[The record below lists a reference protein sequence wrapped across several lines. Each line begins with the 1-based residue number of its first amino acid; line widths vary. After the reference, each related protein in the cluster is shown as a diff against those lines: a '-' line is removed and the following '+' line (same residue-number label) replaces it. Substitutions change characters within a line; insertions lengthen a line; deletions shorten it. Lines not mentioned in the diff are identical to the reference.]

1 MQTVALVTVTLRVS
15 INHSPQVKNPM
26 MLFDMLEVT
35 KATIN
40 DEAVDD
46 IQTVE
51 VTDVDIVEDEEH

>member
-15 INHSPQVKNPM
+15 LNHSKQVINPAY
-26 MLFDMLEVT
+26 LIEMLEVT

-46 IQTVE
+46 IQTME
-51 VTDVDIVEDEEH
+51 IDSVDIVEA

>member
-1 MQTVALVTVTLRVS
+1 MPQAVALVTVTLRVS
-15 INHSPQVKNPM
+15 INHSAQVLNPE
-26 MLFDMLEVT
+26 MLFEMLEVT

-51 VTDVDIVEDEEH
+51 IDSVDIVED

>member
-15 INHSPQVKNPM
+15 LNHSPQVLNPD
-26 MLFDMLEVT
+26 MLFEMLEVT

-46 IQTVE
+46 VQTIQI
-51 VTDVDIVEDEEH
+51 DSVDIVED